1 MKKKLAKVA
10 VFAAFSCIATQAF
23 FACGDSNSSVN
34 SANHAVDSANSNANS
49 TSSVTSSTNNSPTLN
64 TTWIYYIGSPNVDV
78 KWGVNPDVAPIAAS
92 NAVAEGLAVSP
103 EILASCNGS
112 LCGKVSL
119 KASADDEWN
128 ALLLL
133 DVLLPDNWA
142 EGNDLS
148 ALPGICMKYNV
159 VYSGDAVND
168 YNNFLNVMA
177 VHLEV
182 ADNLVSARDYNAKFR
197 YNVDENL
204 ITGNLG
210 DIRVLNLAW
219 SDFVWPTSDTFYANE
234 PYTLEQAVAHL
245 HGIQIRLVQFGEQ
258 NVTVAFNIQKIGVYG
273 TCAD

>member
-1 MKKKLAKVA
+1 MNKKLVKVA
-10 VFAAFSCIATQAF
+10 VFAAFSF
-23 FACGDSNSSVN
+23 FSLISLNACGDDSSSVN
-34 SANHAVDSANSNANS
+34 SAANN
-49 TSSVTSSTNNSPTLN
+49 TTLN
-64 TTWIYYIGSPNVDV
+64 GSWYYYVGSNNVDV
-78 KWGVNPDVAPIAAS
+78 KWGAFPDLAPIQETNSVGEGYAVAPSVI
-92 NAVAEGLAVSP
+92 
-103 EILASCNGS
+103 ASCSGGV
-112 LCGKVSL
+112 CGKVSL
-119 KASADDEWN
+119 KSSADGDWN
-128 ALLLL
+128 ALLLQYFIE
-133 DVLLPDNWA
+133 PDNWQN
-142 EGNDLS
+142 GNDLS
-148 ALPGICMKYNV
+148 ALQGICLKYNV
-159 VYSGDAVND
+159 IYSGDAVND
-168 YNNFLNVMA
+168 YTNSLQVMSIT
-177 VHLEV
+177 LEA